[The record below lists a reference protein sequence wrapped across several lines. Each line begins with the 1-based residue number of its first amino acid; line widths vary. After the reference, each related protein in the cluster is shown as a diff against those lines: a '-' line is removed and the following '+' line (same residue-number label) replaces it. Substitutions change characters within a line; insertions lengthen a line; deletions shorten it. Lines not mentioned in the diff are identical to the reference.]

1 MRFCTFPPF
10 KPLIFKRLGNIKILY
25 KLAAFLERLYSFKDE
40 KTAKF
45 LAALCCLFWAGL
57 F

>member
-45 LAALCCLFWAGL
+45 LAALFCLLWAEL